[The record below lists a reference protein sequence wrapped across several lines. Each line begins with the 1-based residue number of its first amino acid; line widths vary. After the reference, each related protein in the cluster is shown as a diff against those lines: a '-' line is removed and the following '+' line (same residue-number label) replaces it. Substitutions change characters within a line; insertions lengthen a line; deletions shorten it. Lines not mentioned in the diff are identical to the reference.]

1 MIVWWITRRF
11 RSKSRNFAEL
21 GSNMVTEIQF
31 RHIFEQNFLMSSM
44 ILGSLILLCIEDL
57 ARPFSGTLVSTLLK
71 AL

>member
-1 MIVWWITRRF
+1 
-11 RSKSRNFAEL
+11 
-21 GSNMVTEIQF
+21 MVTEIQF
-31 RHIFEQNFLMSSM
+31 THIFEQNFLMSSM